1 MRYFNVGQHR
11 EPKSMFS
18 GERKVDISEL
28 EKTATEISEEKAKQ
42 MPQWG
47 SGNISVDE
55 TGRWK
60 WEATNH
66 DTSD

>member
-11 EPKSMFS
+11 EPKGMFS

-28 EKTATEISEEKAKQ
+28 EKTAIEISEEQAKQ
-42 MPQWG
+42 KPRWG

-55 TGRWK
+55 TGKWK